1 MHEQN
6 ATPPQAQAIPLPPY
20 WVMTVS
26 YAICYFVLA
35 FAVEWLWD
43 TLARDAFDAGA
54 TASKAALIAVVF
66 GLTMAWL
73 VPRLRRR
80 R

>member
-6 ATPPQAQAIPLPPY
+6 ATQAQAVPLPPY
-20 WVMTVS
+20 WVLMVS
-26 YAICYFVLA
+26 YSICYFVLA

-43 TLARDAFDAGA
+43 TISGDSFDVGA
-54 TASKAALIAVVF
+54 TAAKSGLVAVFF
-66 GLTMAWL
+66 GLAMAWL
-73 VPRLRRR
+73 VPFLRRR

>member
-6 ATPPQAQAIPLPPY
+6 ATQPQAIPLPPY
-20 WVMTVS
+20 RVMTAS

-43 TLARDAFDAGA
+43 KFAGDPFDAGA
-54 TASKAALIAVVF
+54 TASKAAVIAVFF